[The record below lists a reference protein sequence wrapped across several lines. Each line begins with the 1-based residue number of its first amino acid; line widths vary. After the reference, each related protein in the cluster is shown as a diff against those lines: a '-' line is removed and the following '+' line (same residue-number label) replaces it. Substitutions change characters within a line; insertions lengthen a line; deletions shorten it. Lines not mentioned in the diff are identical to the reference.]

1 MSDVL
6 KGRATK
12 GRRIASSATGAG
24 TVKAI
29 EIKAPIGDGTT
40 ADSATPFLKFTGT
53 QDTSEDGSNNM
64 SSANVTTG
72 VTPVG
77 VLVETEGTRYWLALY
92 PLS

>member
-1 MSDVL
+1 MSTRII
-6 KGRATK
+6 GNPRQ

-24 TVKAI
+24 TVKAV
-29 EIKAPIGDGTT
+29 EFKAPIGDGTT
-40 ADSATPFLKFTGT
+40 ADSATPFMKFTGT

-64 SSANVTTG
+64 SSSNVTAG

-77 VLVETEGTRYWLALY
+77 VLVETEGDRYWLALY

>member
-1 MSDVL
+1 
-6 KGRATK
+6 
-12 GRRIASSATGAG
+12 
-24 TVKAI
+24 
-29 EIKAPIGDGTT
+29 
-40 ADSATPFLKFTGT
+40 LKFTGT

>member
-1 MSDVL
+1 MSTRVI
-6 KGRATK
+6 GRGRE
-12 GRRIASSATGAG
+12 GRRIASNATGAG
-24 TVKAI
+24 TVKPV
-29 EIKAPIGDGTT
+29 EIKAAIGNGTT

-77 VLVETEGTRYWLALY
+77 VLVETGGTRYWLALY

>member
-1 MSDVL
+1 MSTRII
-6 KGRATK
+6 GRARE
-12 GRRIASSATGAG
+12 GRRIASNATGAG
-24 TVKAI
+24 TVKVV
-29 EIKAPIGDGTT
+29 EFKAPIGDGTT

-77 VLVETEGTRYWLALY
+77 VLIETEGTRYWLALY